1 MKQLKGSE
9 KQIAWAEKIRMN
21 FFVVQDER
29 ANYLDA
35 ASSKEG
41 VFARSIEK
49 AKAEAKKDFDDE
61 DWASDGFEFE
71 PLWDAFV
78 NFFGAQDEA
87 KFWIDNRE
95 SLKEGLSC
103 RFSFLMVCLS
113 LKAAG
118 STNVPRYGLFAQI
131 MKVLDSQNTTNSSH
145 QVIAEYIVAIPF
157 SAGEWGEMVD
167 ALDIDVETLDEL
179 GSSSAYF
186 EDICEALELA
196 PECELEELLQKLR
209 ARGIKCGDIVRADKD
224 TPKNIEDFGE
234 LMIYHNHDGYGAG
247 WNFLENSL

>member
-29 ANYLDA
+29 ANYLDV

-87 KFWIDNRE
+87 KFWIDNKSDLE
-95 SLKEGLSC
+95 GGLSS

-118 STNVPRYGLFAQI
+118 STNMPRYGLFAEI
-131 MKVLDSQNTTNSSH
+131 MK
-145 QVIAEYIVAIPF
+145 
-157 SAGEWGEMVD
+157 
-167 ALDIDVETLDEL
+167 
-179 GSSSAYF
+179 
-186 EDICEALELA
+186 ALEN
-196 PECELEELLQKLR
+196 K
-209 ARGIKCGDIVRADKD
+209 
-224 TPKNIEDFGE
+224 
-234 LMIYHNHDGYGAG
+234 
-247 WNFLENSL
+247 

>member
-71 PLWDAFV
+71 PLWDAFIA
-78 NFFGAQDEA
+78 FFFAQDEA

-95 SLKEGLSC
+95 SLKEGLSS

-118 STNVPRYGLFAQI
+118 STNVPRYGLFAEI
-131 MKVLDSQNTTNSSH
+131 MK
-145 QVIAEYIVAIPF
+145 
-157 SAGEWGEMVD
+157 
-167 ALDIDVETLDEL
+167 
-179 GSSSAYF
+179 
-186 EDICEALELA
+186 ALEN
-196 PECELEELLQKLR
+196 K
-209 ARGIKCGDIVRADKD
+209 
-224 TPKNIEDFGE
+224 
-234 LMIYHNHDGYGAG
+234 
-247 WNFLENSL
+247 

>member
-87 KFWIDNRE
+87 KFWIDNR
-95 SLKEGLSC
+95 SDLEGLSS

-131 MKVLDSQNTTNSSH
+131 MK
-145 QVIAEYIVAIPF
+145 
-157 SAGEWGEMVD
+157 
-167 ALDIDVETLDEL
+167 
-179 GSSSAYF
+179 
-186 EDICEALELA
+186 ALEN
-196 PECELEELLQKLR
+196 K
-209 ARGIKCGDIVRADKD
+209 
-224 TPKNIEDFGE
+224 
-234 LMIYHNHDGYGAG
+234 
-247 WNFLENSL
+247 